1 VTNPPAAGL
10 LASDAFNRTV
20 AGGWGSADLGG
31 TWVPTSPANFS
42 VSGGSGNLSMS
53 AGSGPSVYLNGV
65 SARDVD
71 LVTALRFDKAATATI
86 YSSMVARRI
95 GTSDYRAKL
104 RCASGS
110 TVLDLARTVNGVETV
125 LASQAM
131 PGFVMNPTSEINLRL
146 QAVGSGT
153 TTLRAKFWPTGQS
166 EPAAWTVT
174 ASDATAALQNPGTV
188 GFYSYLSGSA
198 TNAPITLQVQSFATR
213 TP

>member
-1 VTNPPAAGL
+1 
-10 LASDAFNRTV
+10 
-20 AGGWGSADLGG
+20 
-31 TWVPTSPANFS
+31 
-42 VSGGSGNLSMS
+42 MS

-86 YSSMVARRI
+86 YTSMVARRI

-125 LASQAM
+125 LASQAV